1 MTDFVDLITPVICGN
16 LIPTFKIE
24 VFLKNTTTP
33 LTLHPFEAV
42 VNELKIVSFTEP
54 ITKTYTVKVSDVK
67 AGNLFELDVELE
79 VFNYDARF
87 VSKV

>member
-1 MTDFVDLITPVICGN
+1 M
-16 LIPTFKIE
+16 
-24 VFLKNTTTP
+24 
-33 LTLHPFEAV
+33 